1 MINKKSILVFPTS
14 RAIRDYL
21 SKKRSENTL
30 LPTLLTI
37 DEFFKKV
44 IYFENRT
51 YLLEEQKVLFLN
63 EAIENINIAKLG
75 INSSFAKFLTQSDY
89 IYSFFQELASE
100 NIEISTIKSFDTY
113 EFYAEHL
120 EILQNILDRYLEILD
135 KNSCVDR
142 INLKQYYKINEKFLE
157 KFDEVNIFFEGY
169 FTKQEFEIVE
179 KISTKIDLN
188 IEFYSKTYNQKSLK
202 VFQDFN
208 LKLNKKYSINLSSKK
223 TNFEE
228 DIKSDLKNLK
238 ICGFSSRINQIAFIK
253 SSISEALNSGL
264 NASKIVV
271 VLPDESFT
279 NYLEMFDSE
288 NYFNFAMGKSIKNRI
303 LYQKLIAVFEY
314 ISEDDDK
321 SNENLKYL
329 ELEKELVDEKFKKF
343 WNNICTLI
351 KFKDIKEFLLEFEN
365 DTEVKE
371 KIEEIFF
378 KLEIILFSNDNKLKL
393 KDIYKI
399 IIQKINEISIDDINS
414 GKITVMGLLET
425 RKIEFDAVIIVDF
438 NDSKVPKISLKDKFL
453 SSKIKEKS
461 NLPTRK
467 DREDLQKYYYERL
480 VESSK
485 NVFVSYVNSSSEQI
499 SRFANELF
507 KQKIV
512 VKSFDEEYKD
522 ILYTNKHLKYE
533 EKDIKL
539 KLNLQNISW
548 SASSLKRFLD
558 CKRKYYFENIAKI
571 KNHHFSKKPENFE
584 LGQIIHKI
592 LEELFI
598 EFDFSQNAI
607 ENAFIKYKNENPY
620 LILDLEIWKKRI
632 YQFFEKEE
640 ERLKNRQIIS
650 LEEKFETDF
659 NGFKING
666 VIDRVD
672 KFDDFY
678 ELYDYK
684 TSSSLSVDTIKNY
697 ENSTDFQLEFYYI
710 YILSKFQT
718 QNIKPFYIDLYR
730 NEILEETVLNE
741 KLELLRVKFDELK
754 SIQNNEI
761 EFNKTTNMQ
770 TCTYCNYKIICNR

>member
-44 IYFENRT
+44 IYFENKT

-142 INLKQYYKINEKFLE
+142 INLKQYYKINDKFLE
-157 KFDEVNIFFEGY
+157 KFDEIDMFFEGY
-169 FTKQEFEIVE
+169 FTKQEFEIVK

-188 IEFYSKTYNQKSLK
+188 IQFYSKQYNQKSLK
-202 VFQDFN
+202 VFDDFDI
-208 LKLNKKYSINLSSKK
+208 KLDKKYSINLSSKK
-223 TNFEE
+223 INFEE

-253 SSISEALNSGL
+253 SSISEAINSGCE
-264 NASKIVV
+264 ASKIVV

-343 WNNICTLI
+343 WNNTCTLV
-351 KFKDIKEFLLEFEN
+351 KFKEIKEFLFEFEN
-365 DTEVKE
+365 DTDVKE

-393 KDIYKI
+393 KDVYKI
-399 IIQKINEISIDDINS
+399 IIQKINEISLDDINS

-453 SSKIKEKS
+453 SSKIKEIS

-499 SRFANELF
+499 SRFASELF
-507 KQKIV
+507 KQKII

-522 ILYTNKHLKYE
+522 ILYLNKHLKYE

-558 CKRKYYFENIAKI
+558 CKRKFYFENIAKI

-620 LILDLEIWKKRI
+620 LILDLEIWKKRV
-632 YQFFEKEE
+632 YQFFKKEK
-640 ERLKNRQIIS
+640 ERLKNRQIVS

-672 KFDDFY
+672 KFEDFY

-697 ENSTDFQLEFYYI
+697 EKSTDFQLEFYYI
-710 YILSKFQT
+710 YILNKFKT
-718 QNIKPFYIDLYR
+718 QNIKPFYIDLYK
-730 NEILEETVLNE
+730 NSILEEITLNE
-741 KLELLRVKFDELK
+741 KLELLREKFDELK
-754 SIQNNEI
+754 SMQNDEI
-761 EFNKTTNMQ
+761 DFCKTENLQ
-770 TCTYCNYKIICNR
+770 NCTFCAYKVICNR

>member
-1 MINKKSILVFPTS
+1 MLKTQMINKKSILVFPTS

-157 KFDEVNIFFEGY
+157 KFDKVNIFFEGY
-169 FTKQEFEIVE
+169 FTKQEFAIVE

-202 VFQDFN
+202 VFQDFD

-223 TNFEE
+223 INFEE
-228 DIKSDLKNLK
+228 NIKSDLKNLK

-253 SSISEALNSGL
+253 SSISEAINSGL

-329 ELEKELVDEKFKKF
+329 ELENELVDEKFKKF
-343 WNNICTLI
+343 WNNICTFY
-351 KFKDIKEFLLEFEN
+351 KFKEIKDFLLEFEN

-371 KIEEIFF
+371 KIEEIYF

-414 GKITVMGLLET
+414 GKITVMGVLET

-467 DREDLQKYYYERL
+467 VR
-480 VESSK
+480 
-485 NVFVSYVNSSSEQI
+485 
-499 SRFANELF
+499 
-507 KQKIV
+507 
-512 VKSFDEEYKD
+512 
-522 ILYTNKHLKYE
+522 
-533 EKDIKL
+533 
-539 KLNLQNISW
+539 
-548 SASSLKRFLD
+548 
-558 CKRKYYFENIAKI
+558 
-571 KNHHFSKKPENFE
+571 
-584 LGQIIHKI
+584 
-592 LEELFI
+592 
-598 EFDFSQNAI
+598 
-607 ENAFIKYKNENPY
+607 
-620 LILDLEIWKKRI
+620 
-632 YQFFEKEE
+632 
-640 ERLKNRQIIS
+640 
-650 LEEKFETDF
+650 
-659 NGFKING
+659 
-666 VIDRVD
+666 
-672 KFDDFY
+672 
-678 ELYDYK
+678 
-684 TSSSLSVDTIKNY
+684 
-697 ENSTDFQLEFYYI
+697 
-710 YILSKFQT
+710 
-718 QNIKPFYIDLYR
+718 
-730 NEILEETVLNE
+730 
-741 KLELLRVKFDELK
+741 
-754 SIQNNEI
+754 
-761 EFNKTTNMQ
+761 
-770 TCTYCNYKIICNR
+770 